1 MDGVQIGT
9 SDSSSFTVENLEND
23 VEYCFE
29 ITTAYEEGES
39 SPNVEVCSTPRGPF
53 QVSPLS
59 ISSGE
64 LMAGQYVE
72 YDLMIANFDTTH
84 IDFDISSIELSN
96 VDAAMDILWD
106 DMENYFAIFS
116 DADGPVSYT
125 HLTLPTKA

>member
-39 SPNVEVCSTPRGPF
+39 SPSVEVCSTPRGPF

-59 ISSGE
+59 ISSEE
-64 LMAGQYVE
+64 LMTGQYVE

-84 IDFDISSIELSN
+84 IDFDISSIVHSLRIKQIFFKSL
-96 VDAAMDILWD
+96 VL
-106 DMENYFAIFS
+106 FAFFEIKFFF
-116 DADGPVSYT
+116 Y
-125 HLTLPTKA
+125 L